1 MIVAIG
7 ALVVWCAVGVYIW
20 LDVRAHRRLLRHF
33 ERLDRERR

>member
-1 MIVAIG
+1 MIVLIV
-7 ALVVWCAVGVYIW
+7 ALGIWVTVGVYIW